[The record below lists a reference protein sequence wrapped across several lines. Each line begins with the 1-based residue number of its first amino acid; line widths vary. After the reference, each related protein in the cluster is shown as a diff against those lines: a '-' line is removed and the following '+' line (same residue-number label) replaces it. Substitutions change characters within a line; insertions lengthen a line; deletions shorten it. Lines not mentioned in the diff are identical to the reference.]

1 MRLVNSE
8 INVRAARAEDKG
20 AILAFCQNTFHWGDY
35 IAEAWD
41 GWLADAGGQMFV
53 AIAEAKPV
61 GLIHAKILE
70 GGVGWLEGMRVHP
83 DFRRHGISTA
93 LDRAAHNFAC
103 TRACRI
109 VRLATS
115 EKNLAAQKTIAA
127 QGYAI
132 VARFGE
138 WNAPAAPGDCARV
151 ATFDDAEKILDQW
164 RAFPAR
170 AAGNVLLPNRDWRWT
185 YLTRT
190 RVRAQIESAEVRTLD
205 NGWMFL
211 LAYDEGDWHSLVL
224 HALVGDTDAI
234 CALAH
239 AARAEAAYRGYAT
252 VEANVADDAPI
263 NHALARAGFTRGSG
277 MLIAEQVL

>member
-1 MRLVNSE
+1 
-8 INVRAARAEDKG
+8 
-20 AILAFCQNTFHWGDY
+20 
-35 IAEAWD
+35 
-41 GWLADAGGQMFV
+41 MFV

-93 LDRAAHNFAC
+93 LDRAAHNFAR
-103 TRACRI
+103 TRACRV

-190 RVRAQIESAEVRTLD
+190 RVRAQIESAEVRALD